1 MKYFIPLTDIIKRLD
16 HVAERLNAR
25 CERIDD
31 EIARIEDDIADA
43 SRSCPT
49 ASKMRRTLSMSSAP
63 SLKRYDVTMTL
74 PAPAASHS
82 EAFSG
87 LMPPPT

>member
-43 SRSCPT
+43 SRSATPEE
-49 ASKMRRTLSMSSAP
+49 
-63 SLKRYDVTMTL
+63 
-74 PAPAASHS
+74 AARITDLEDRIAGYEKQLEIVI
-82 EAFSG
+82 EAVN
-87 LMPPPT
+87 LLEQYRIAEDT